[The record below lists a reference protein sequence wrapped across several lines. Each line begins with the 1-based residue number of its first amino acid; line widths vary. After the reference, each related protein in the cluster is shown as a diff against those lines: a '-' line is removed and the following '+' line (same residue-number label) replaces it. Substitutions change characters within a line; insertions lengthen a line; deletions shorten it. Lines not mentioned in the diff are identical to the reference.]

1 MALTKATYSMI
12 EGASV
17 NVLDHG
23 ADPTGVSDSTSSIQ
37 AAVNAAPFGGDV
49 YFPNGTYKITATINV
64 QKTLRFYGTTSN
76 GSVIDNTTND
86 VSAFVIVE
94 DSADSRT
101 ADRCSMENLR
111 INHQAATKYAVVWN
125 APFGFASNLRIE
137 CAQIGFGCLLLG
149 SEAASPAD
157 NDLAYL
163 FTGQHC
169 RFWSYTDYGVR
180 VNSRGTLWQFLNCH
194 VASVVDG
201 STAGYFNKEAVS
213 IIGGQWGGSG
223 ATSIPIMDYNTEA
236 GDREGNTFENM
247 VFENVS
253 NYAISF
259 DGATNAVA
267 GGQAKGIYANL
278 SSNTGTII
286 NFGRAKQCVAELPR
300 IKNPTSGGTLCR
312 WGSSSVECTL
322 ICDYEAAQAPV
333 IVGAG
338 ATKAVKI
345 VRGRLSRTQIPN
357 ITTNAEL
364 TVILPDGSSDLPPG
378 FIPVHNGTAWNFQ
391 LLALGDDTATSF
403 VPPTIKGT
411 VRVYAQDA
419 ATTTG
424 SAAYECSAVP
434 ECISLTAGGDFNVTT
449 GPLTGTTG
457 TNNKVTI
464 STATDGKIYV
474 ENRFT
479 AANNNITVLIESEV
493 YGL

>member
-12 EGASV
+12 EGASIS
-17 NVLDHG
+17 VLDYG

-37 AAVNAAPFGGDV
+37 AAVNAAPSGGAV
-49 YFPNGTYKITATINV
+49 YFPSGTYKITAAINV
-64 QKTLRFYGTTSN
+64 QKTLRLHGATSN

-86 VSAFVIVE
+86 VNAFVIVE
-94 DSADSRT
+94 DSAGSRT

-149 SEAASPAD
+149 SEAASPATD
-157 NDLAYL
+157 DLAYL
-163 FTGQHC
+163 FTAIHC

-180 VNSRGTLWQFLNCH
+180 VNSRGTLWQFSNCH

-201 STAGYFNKEAVS
+201 AKAGYFNKEAVS

-223 ATSIPIMDYNTEA
+223 ATSLPVHDYNTEA

-247 VFENVS
+247 VFENVT

-259 DGATNAVA
+259 DGATNAVI
-267 GGQAKGIYANL
+267 GGQAKGVYANL
-278 SSNTGTII
+278 LSNTGTII

-300 IKNPTSGGTLCR
+300 IKNPTSGGTVCR
-312 WGSSSVECTL
+312 WGSNSVECIL
-322 ICDYEAAQAPV
+322 ICDYEAAQAP
-333 IVGAG
+333 ITVGAG
-338 ATKAVKI
+338 ATRAVKI

-357 ITTNAEL
+357 ITTNAGL
-364 TVILPDGSSDLPPG
+364 TVILPDGCSDLPPG
-378 FIPVHNGTAWNFQ
+378 FIPVHNGTGWNFQ
-391 LLALGDDTATSF
+391 TLALGDDTATSF
-403 VPPTIKGT
+403 TPPTIKGT
-411 VRVYAQDA
+411 VRIYAQDA

-424 SAAYECSAVP
+424 SVAYESSAVP
-434 ECISLTAGGDFNVTT
+434 ECILLTGGGDLEVTT
-449 GPLTGTTG
+449 GVLSGTTG
-457 TNNKVTI
+457 TNNKVTV
-464 STATDGKIYV
+464 STHTDGKIYV
-474 ENRFT
+474 ENRYT